1 MDSKYLGTKDILF
14 SIINKGEAETANYA
28 IAMYLLEHYGD
39 IKNINI
45 LDMAEECFVDRST
58 IRRFFV
64 KYGFDS
70 FKEFKEH
77 YENSFEERYFKEIPF
92 QTYGDY
98 INSLNSKLFDF
109 ISQFTLKRD
118 KTKDI
123 EEVIDRIYKSNHL
136 VLLGDETF
144 YGNMYFVQQ
153 SMLAMNKIVFL
164 ITNKI
169 ADNPVLEKLDAD
181 DCMIVYSLSGEYYSA
196 IKEQIKDVPC
206 QKMMFTLHKKEQ
218 WAEDFDYI
226 AQLTRD
232 PEKADADVYRK
243 YAFTYFTDLMITT
256 YKMKY
261 QRK

>member
-1 MDSKYLGTKDILF
+1 M
-14 SIINKGEAETANYA
+14 
-28 IAMYLLEHYGD
+28 
-39 IKNINI
+39 
-45 LDMAEECFVDRST
+45 
-58 IRRFFV
+58 
-64 KYGFDS
+64 
-70 FKEFKEH
+70 
-77 YENSFEERYFKEIPF
+77 
-92 QTYGDY
+92 
-98 INSLNSKLFDF
+98 
-109 ISQFTLKRD
+109 
-118 KTKDI
+118 
-123 EEVIDRIYKSNHL
+123 
-136 VLLGDETF
+136 GDETF

-153 SMLAMNKIVFL
+153 SMLAMHKIVFL

-243 YAFTYFTDLMITT
+243 YAFTYFTD
-256 YKMKY
+256 
-261 QRK
+261 